1 MNMSTLIFH
10 SYIKYSTNKYNIQI
24 RSGIM
29 IAILVKKLLLDN
41 YTTMTELASAMGK
54 RLNKRYSLNNLSN
67 KLYKETI
74 TYREMVLI
82 GDILGYDLEF
92 IKRK

>member
-1 MNMSTLIFH
+1 
-10 SYIKYSTNKYNIQI
+10 
-24 RSGIM
+24 M

-54 RLNKRYSLNNLSN
+54 RLNKKYSLNNLSN

-74 TYREMVLI
+74 TYKEMVLI

-92 IKRK
+92 VKRKS

>member
-1 MNMSTLIFH
+1 
-10 SYIKYSTNKYNIQI
+10 
-24 RSGIM
+24 M

-41 YTTMTELASAMGK
+41 YTTMTELAAAMGK
-54 RLNKRYSLNNLSN
+54 RLNKKYSLTNLSN
-67 KLYKETI
+67 KLRNKTI

-92 IKRK
+92 VKRK

>member
-1 MNMSTLIFH
+1 
-10 SYIKYSTNKYNIQI
+10 
-24 RSGIM
+24 M

-41 YTTMTELASAMGK
+41 YTTMTEFAAAMGK
-54 RLNKRYSLNNLSN
+54 RLNKKYSLTNLSN
-67 KLYKETI
+67 KLRNKTI

-92 IKRK
+92 VKRK

>member
-1 MNMSTLIFH
+1 
-10 SYIKYSTNKYNIQI
+10 
-24 RSGIM
+24 M

-41 YTTMTELASAMGK
+41 FITMTELSKAMGK
-54 RLNKRYSLNNLSN
+54 RLNKKYSLTNLSN
-67 KLYKETI
+67 KLRKETI
-74 TYREMVLI
+74 TYKEMVLI